1 MDMSQYHDLFLN
13 EAREHLKKI
22 SELSVVLERS
32 PDDSETI
39 AALFRSAHSVKGM
52 AASMGFN
59 VIAELAHKMEDLMDR
74 VRHGLDIDA
83 TLFDLLLSGESCIS
97 AMLDDIEHGGAGAV
111 DTAELI
117 ARIVAYSS
125 GEKPP
130 ELQKQTMQSETDHGE
145 PQKKEEQ
152 LFQQTVKVKTSV
164 LDRFVATTGELITV
178 KHRLASIAAAANNKD
193 MADAVESL
201 GKHLREFY
209 NQVMG
214 VRLMPL
220 SVILE
225 RFPRMVRDLARKE
238 EKEIAFSISGAE
250 IELDRGILE
259 FLGDPLSHILR
270 NAIDHGIET
279 PAERAA
285 AGKDRVGRLAVAI
298 TRLQDQV
305 EIRIE
310 DDGRGMDPEKLA
322 AAAVAKGFVTRDQL
336 ARFSQL
342 DKMMLICHPGFSTA
356 RKVTDI
362 SGRGVGMDVV
372 RTAIQALGGTLAIIS
387 EPCGGSSF
395 TLRLPITIAIVN
407 VLLVKTGSL
416 TLAVPLTAVERTM
429 EIKSDDIAT
438 IDGQDQFFMGS
449 ETIPLVDFRTLLN
462 LNSVAESRSGTT
474 YLFLTE
480 LKGVRTGVKVDRLL
494 GNQEVF
500 VKPLARPLSALR
512 GVNGATILGEGEV
525 VFIVDILNN
534 AL

>member
-1 MDMSQYHDLFLN
+1 MDMSQYHDLFLS

-22 SELSVVLERS
+22 SELCVILEGA

-52 AASMGFN
+52 AASMGFD
-59 VIAELAHKMEDLMDR
+59 VIADLAHKMEDLMDR

-83 TLFDLLLSGESCIS
+83 TLFDLLLSGESSIS
-97 AMLDDIEHGGAGAV
+97 AMLDDIEHGGTGAV

-125 GEKPP
+125 GEKPLAP
-130 ELQKQTMQSETDHGE
+130 LMQELTAEADHVE

-152 LFQQTVKVKTSV
+152 PLQQTVKVKTSV
-164 LDRFVATTGELITV
+164 LDRFVMTTGELITV
-178 KHRLASIAAAANNKD
+178 KHRLASIAAAANNKA
-193 MADAVESL
+193 MTDAVENL

-220 SVILE
+220 SVILD

-238 EKEIAFSISGAE
+238 QKEITFSISGAE

-270 NAIDHGIET
+270 NAVNHGIET
-279 PAERAA
+279 PAERTA
-285 AGKDRVGRLAVAI
+285 AGKERVGRLAVSI
-298 TRLQDQV
+298 SRLQDQV
-305 EIRIE
+305 EIKIE
-310 DDGRGMDPEKLA
+310 DDGRGMDPEKIA
-322 AAAVAKGFVTRDQL
+322 ASAVAKGFVTRDQL
-336 ARFSQL
+336 ARFSQN

-356 RKVTDI
+356 SKVTDI
-362 SGRGVGMDVV
+362 SGRGVGMDVA
-372 RTAIQALGGTLAIIS
+372 RTAIQSLGGSLAIIS
-387 EPCGGSSF
+387 EPGGGSSF
-395 TLRLPITIAIVN
+395 SLRLPITIAIIN
-407 VLLVKTGSL
+407 VLLVKVGSL

-429 EIKSDDIAT
+429 EIRNEDIAN
-438 IDGQDQFFMGS
+438 IDGQDQFFLGT
-449 ETIPLVDFRTLLN
+449 ETVPLINFKTLLN
-462 LNSVAESRSGTT
+462 LNCVSEGRGETS

-480 LKGVRTGVKVDRLL
+480 IKGVRTGIRVDRLL

-500 VKPLARPLSALR
+500 VKPLARPLSALK

-534 AL
+534 SP